1 MPNSIWTGSL
11 SFGLVVVP
19 VRLYPAIRKKHVR
32 FRELDRY
39 GRRVRHVRVSEP
51 EYEIDRDVSFSA
63 PPASAPDARPF
74 APPPNWSVSDITPA
88 FSAPAPE
95 VQYEEIRKGYEIA
108 PGQYVSLT
116 REEVAALAPEKS
128 RVIDVE
134 QFVNV
139 ADVDPIYFESRY
151 HVVPDRASAKPFQLL
166 ATAMADAGRMAVGW
180 ITLRQRRY
188 LSAIRPYQDL
198 MLLTTM
204 VHADE
209 VVAADFWMPDEG
221 ARPTEKELKM
231 AKLLIDTLSG
241 PFDPEY
247 FKDEHRER
255 VLRAIEA
262 KTPLELETA
271 ETPAPTKVMDLMA
284 ALEASVKAARAAK
297 GQQEKQARAP
307 RRRARN
313 A

>member
-11 SFGLVVVP
+11 SFGLVVMP
-19 VRLYPAIRKKHVR
+19 VRLYPAIRRKQVR
-32 FRELDRY
+32 FHELDRY

-51 EYEIDRDVSFSA
+51 EYEIDRESFSA
-63 PPASAPDARPF
+63 PAEPPPEARPSS
-74 APPPNWSVSDITPA
+74 PPPRWSVSDVTTA
-88 FSAPAPE
+88 FSAPTPE
-95 VQYEEIRKGYEIA
+95 VRYEEIRKGYEIA

-134 QFVNV
+134 QFVNT

-151 HVVPDRASAKPFQLL
+151 YVVPDRASAKPFQLL
-166 ATAMADAGRMAVGW
+166 ASAMADAERTAVGW

-188 LSAIRPYQDL
+188 LSSIRPYRDL

-204 VHADE
+204 VHGDE
-209 VVAADFWMPDEG
+209 VVAADFWMPDE
-221 ARPTEKELKM
+221 AAKPTEKELKM
-231 AKLLIDTLSG
+231 ARLLIDTLSG

-262 KTPLELETA
+262 KAPLELESA
-271 ETPAPTKVMDLMA
+271 EAPAPTKVMDLMA
-284 ALEASVKAARAAK
+284 ALEASVKAARAARAE
-297 GQQEKQARAP
+297 QEKQAKLP
-307 RRRARN
+307 RRKARG